1 MAFKQSNNPLSRKTS
16 PMRRSPFS
24 QQRQGMTMAELEK
37 ATAKQDA
44 DSKAQALKLP
54 QIEKPGFDYEMD
66 QDMSYPGGERGRDYD
81 EDGLKDVKKDG
92 MSRKESPLNI
102 EGGKIRHE
110 KDLGRKLDGPT
121 WGDHKQREEHHRGPE
136 FGQTT
141 PEPKPEPKPDGMS
154 RMEEAKYFG
163 LGKDDGK
170 SRKED
175 KLDKT
180 IDQLSG
186 KMSDKKRKRKEKKL
200 LKTADQLGMSRNS
213 SPLNVTM
220 DEAYKKR
227 DMDTYGDLS
236 LEEYTAEANRQIKSK
251 QQGKGY
257 DAPKDKMQSKKVDPP
272 KDDKVDPPT
281 DDKVVKLDEV
291 VVTAKKD
298 KSREEIKARKAEGKK
313 EGDSKREIRLRKTK
327 DKIGAAKAKAE
338 RTNEEGGTKESQR
351 IARAKVKRLEKR
363 ENRISQREERKKNR
377 KSDKFREN
385 KTRDRIASRRKQK
398 EKKAIINDPA
408 NPTANA

>member
-66 QDMSYPGGERGRDYD
+66 QDMDYAGGERGRDYD
-81 EDGLKDVKKDG
+81 E
-92 MSRKESPLNI
+92 
-102 EGGKIRHE
+102 EGTK
-110 KDLGRKLDGPT
+110 
-121 WGDHKQREEHHRGPE
+121 
-136 FGQTT
+136 
-141 PEPKPEPKPDGMS
+141 DGMS

-180 IDQLSG
+180 IDQLSE
-186 KMSDKKRKRKEKKL
+186 KMSDKKKKRKEKKL

-251 QQGKGY
+251 NQGKGY
-257 DAPKDKMQSKKVDPP
+257 DAPKEKMESKKVDPP
-272 KDDKVDPPT
+272 KDDKVDPPK

-298 KSREEIKARKAEGKK
+298 KSRKEIKARKSEGKK